1 MQKHLQKAFTL
12 LTVTLVVTGACLGH
26 ATPVSAQAYPAKPVR
41 FIVPFA
47 PGGGTDI
54 IGRSLAQPLSEAL
67 GQPVLIDNRAGAGG
81 AIGAEAVARSAPD
94 GYTLLMGT
102 PGSLTI
108 NPNLMAKVTYSL
120 NDFAPITLAT
130 ISPFVI
136 VVHPATPAGSIRE
149 LVALA
154 KAKPNALNYG
164 SSGNGSVSHLA
175 GEQFKSLAGV
185 QITHIPYKSGGQ
197 SITDLIAG
205 QVQINFE
212 NLPVT
217 LPHVRSGKL
226 RLLAVGTTRRSAQV
240 PETPTVAETLPG
252 YEASTSSGVLSVA
265 RTPAEIINRL
275 NRDLVRIIQGPSFRD
290 KFRADGWEAV
300 GSTPEQY
307 AAHLREESARIAA
320 TAKAAGITLD

>member
-1 MQKHLQKAFTL
+1 MQTSHAFPLLTTL
-12 LTVTLVVTGACLGH
+12 LAMAGTFISHVTPA
-26 ATPVSAQAYPAKPVR
+26 SAQAYPTRPVR
-41 FIVPFA
+41 FVVPFA

-120 NDFAPITLAT
+120 NDFSPITLAT

-136 VVHPATPAGSIRE
+136 VVHPSTPANNIRE
-149 LVALA
+149 LIALA
-154 KAKPNALNYG
+154 RAKPNALNYG

-226 RLLAVGTTRRSAQV
+226 RLLAVGTTRRSAQA

-275 NRDLVRIIQGPSFRD
+275 NRDLVRIIQGSSFRD

-307 AAHLREESARIAA
+307 AAHLRDESTRIAA